1 MSADGSASLG
11 DSPGGRLTLVL
22 GIVPGVA
29 TAPVLAASVLR
40 GAVRPRVLAAL
51 MVPGGEGEARLH
63 EALRAEGHD
72 GPVTISGDI
81 DEVLA
86 AAPDA
91 VLVEDLLELNPSGSR
106 HVARHQDVVELLDRG
121 IAVHAGVSVTQ
132 LRAARELM
140 RRYTGILPRNT
151 VPEDVV
157 SRAGELELVDVP
169 PAVLQERRA
178 QGDRRLAA
186 TGTALFSAE
195 ALAALR
201 AMALDITR
209 RKVSLSLRAGETA
222 ENAGPENGSAD
233 ASLSGRVLVLL
244 ADAAAPDRLVRAGHR
259 LAEATTA
266 PWAVAHVA
274 ADLPAHDTAAA
285 PAAASQRQDSGET
298 HRRDEE
304 DALRLA
310 DALGAEIVSL
320 AAADVVEGVMDYA
333 RAHGVTDIVVGR
345 PPRGGLGRLLSR
357 PLADRLTEAAGP
369 IAVHMVGDAR
379 AASERVL
386 LTWRIDQDRPWFHE
400 YFVSAVAAVVA
411 AGVVRLIQPLVP
423 AQTLSVILLMAVLY
437 SATAY
442 GFAAALFTS
451 VLSVGL
457 YNIFFLPPV
466 LEFKMAAAENVLLL
480 AVFSLVGGITA
491 NLAGRLH
498 DQAATAY
505 RRERNTAALFRLARE
520 VATAPTPGDVLKA
533 VVHQLD
539 EILGVRSSLY
549 LPPPADRG
557 RSPAHRTPQGASP
570 VPAYPPRP
578 PPAPRDREA
587 IDWVHAQGR
596 PAGPGT
602 GTYED
607 ATALYWPLRTPHGEI
622 GVLALSGLTVEV
634 SRQPQFRRRL
644 ESLSGL
650 AAVAIERMMLSRE
663 IESARFTA
671 QTESLRSALL
681 SSISHDLRTPLASI
695 IGSATS
701 LLSFGR
707 TYDEAVRQDLLRTIL
722 EEAERLN
729 RFVGNLLQMTKL
741 ESGAITPKRQWID
754 VDDLVGTTLERMER
768 RLQEHHVV
776 TEIEPLLP
784 PLNVDFVLMENV
796 LTNLLDNAVKYSP
809 AGSTITVRGHR
820 RDGQVCLEVA
830 DEGVGIAPDDHA
842 HVFDKFF
849 RVYAKDSVVAGTGLG
864 LAICKGIVETHGG
877 TLDLESQGPDSREG
891 ARGTTF
897 RILLPQQP
905 LPEEYRSEGSE
916 NV

>member
-1 MSADGSASLG
+1 MSAGTPASPATL
-11 DSPGGRLTLVL
+11 PRGRLTLVL

-29 TAPVLAASVLR
+29 TAPALAGSVTQ
-40 GAVRPRVLAAL
+40 ATPRPRALAAL
-51 MVPGGEGEARLH
+51 MVPSGDVEARTRD
-63 EALRAEGHD
+63 ALGAKGFD
-72 GPVTISGDI
+72 GPFLMTGDL

-86 AAPDA
+86 ARPDA

-106 HVARHQDVVELLDRG
+106 HLTRHQDVVELLDHG

-132 LRAARELM
+132 LRAARELI
-140 RRYTGILPRNT
+140 RRHTGILPRNT
-151 VPEDVV
+151 LPEDLVGMADEV
-157 SRAGELELVDVP
+157 ELADVP
-169 PAVLQERRA
+169 PAVLLERRA
-178 QGDRRLAA
+178 QGDRRLTDTPA
-186 TGTALFSAE
+186 ALFTGE
-195 ALAALR
+195 ALGALR
-201 AMALDITR
+201 ALALDITR
-209 RKVSLSLRAGETA
+209 RKGSLGRRDGA
-222 ENAGPENGSAD
+222 PSAD
-233 ASLSGRVLVLL
+233 GGGTGGGTAGRVLVLL
-244 ADAAAPDRLVRAGHR
+244 ANATAPDRLVRAGHR
-259 LAEATTA
+259 LAEATGA
-266 PWAVAHVA
+266 PWAVAHVPQDA
-274 ADLPAHDTAAA
+274 ATGEGADA
-285 PAAASQRQDSGET
+285 PAL
-298 HRRDEE
+298 RRDTE

-310 DALGAEIVSL
+310 DSLGAEIVSL
-320 AAADVVEGVMDYA
+320 AATDLIERVIDYA
-333 RAHGVTDIVVGR
+333 QTHHVTDIVVGR
-345 PPRGGLGRLLSR
+345 PARRGLGRLFRR
-357 PLADRLTEAAGP
+357 PLADRLTEVAGG
-369 IAVHMVGDAR
+369 IAVHMVGDTR
-379 AASERVL
+379 AASDRVM

-400 YFVSAVAAVVA
+400 YAVSTVAALVAAVLI
-411 AGVVRLIQPLVP
+411 RLIEPLVP
-423 AQTLSVILLMAVLY
+423 APTLAVIPLMAVLY
-437 SATAY
+437 AATAY

-457 YNIFFLPPV
+457 FNVFFLPPF
-466 LEFKMAAAENVLLL
+466 LEFKAAAPENLLLL
-480 AVFSLVGGITA
+480 AVFALMGGITA

-505 RRERNTAALFRLARE
+505 LRERNTAALFRLARE

-539 EILGVRSSLY
+539 EILGVRSALY
-549 LPPPADRG
+549 LPPPGERG
-557 RSPAHRTPQGASP
+557 KPATAAARP
-570 VPAYPPRP
+570 VPAYPPP
-578 PPAPRDREA
+578 PPPPPRDREA

-607 ATALYWPLRTPHGEI
+607 ATALYWPLRTPHGAI
-622 GVLALSGLTVEV
+622 GVLALSGLSVEM

-707 TYDEAVRQDLLRTIL
+707 TYEEAVRQDLLRTIL

-768 RLQEHHVV
+768 RLQEHAVV

-784 PLNVDFVLMENV
+784 PLSVDFVLMENV

-820 RDGQVCLEVA
+820 RDGHLCLEVS
-830 DEGVGIAPDDHA
+830 DQGIGIAPDDHA

-877 TLDLESQGPDSREG
+877 TLELESQGPDARAG
-891 ARGTTF
+891 GRRGTTF
-897 RILLPQQP
+897 RILLPLQA
-905 LPEEYRSEGSE
+905 LPEEYSSEGSE
-916 NV
+916 NA